1 MDRADDRDDPFS
13 MQAIVDQMDTAR
25 RSTTDPGR
33 IGPRRGEFVEGV
45 VTSVGRDGILIDIG
59 TKAEA
64 EVANAELASLLG
76 GQAAPEVGSTILAQ
90 ILTGENAEGRAVV
103 SILRAREEQA
113 WRRALADAKANRIV
127 EVRVT
132 EANRGGLVVDFDGL
146 RGFIPLSQ
154 IASVRI
160 SGLAGDELQE
170 KLGEAI
176 DRTISAIP
184 VEVRQRHGRLV
195 LSERAAAMNL
205 RAVRRAE
212 MMAKITP
219 GSTLTGRVT
228 SITDYGAF
236 VDLGGVDGLVHLS
249 ELAWRRVQR
258 ATEVVAPGDEVS
270 VYVLGVDTEQQ
281 RISLSIRRTLP
292 EPWQDFAL
300 RHSPGD
306 IVEGVIARVTQ
317 FGAFATLDDGV
328 EGLIHISEMS
338 DRMISN
344 PRDAV
349 TIGERRR
356 MRILRIDVGQRR
368 LGLSLRGIIGD
379 ADAQSTALYT
389 DGEPTADS
397 RMGDLLRHWLDDEE
411 SGKR

>member
-379 ADAQSTALYT
+379 ADAQSTVLYT

>member
-1 MDRADDRDDPFS
+1 MDRADDRDDAFS

-45 VTSVGRDGILIDIG
+45 VTSVDRDGILIDIG

-64 EVANAELASLLG
+64 EVANAELATLLG
-76 GQAAPEVGSTILAQ
+76 GKAPPEVGSTILAQ

-113 WRRALADAKANRIV
+113 WRRALADAKESTIV

-146 RGFIPLSQ
+146 RGFVPLSQ
-154 IASVRI
+154 ITSVRL

-170 KLGEAI
+170 KLGEVV
-176 DRTISAIP
+176 DQTISVIP
-184 VEVRQRHGRLV
+184 VEVRQRQGRLV
-195 LSERAAAMNL
+195 LSERAAAMRL
-205 RAVRRAE
+205 RAERRAE

-258 ATEVVAPGDEVS
+258 ASEVVAPGDEVS

-368 LGLSLRGIIGD
+368 LGLSLRGVIDDSDPQI
-379 ADAQSTALYT
+379 TAYYT

-397 RMGDLLRHWLDDEE
+397 RMGDLLRHWLDDAE

>member
-76 GQAAPEVGSTILAQ
+76 GQAAPEVGSTVLAQ

-379 ADAQSTALYT
+379 ADAQSTVLYT